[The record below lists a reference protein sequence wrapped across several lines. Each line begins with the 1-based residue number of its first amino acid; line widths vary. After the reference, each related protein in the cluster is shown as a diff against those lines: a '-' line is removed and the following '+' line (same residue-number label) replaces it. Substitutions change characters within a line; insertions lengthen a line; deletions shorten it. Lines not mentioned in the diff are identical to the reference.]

1 MAAPTHHPQTAAERL
16 IVTTIT
22 STWLLWLLG
31 ALYIV
36 GPVLGWTLAAMA
48 AKRLY
53 LAPGLPPEERPRPL
67 GSLVWVWLIGMLC
80 MLIALLAGHAINEL
94 GAAKTVKSAV
104 GWAKGWALLGL
115 FPFAAAVLNIRPAV
129 IYRAVCRLGLQ
140 SLILLP
146 LFIVAPII
154 GLPGELYTS
163 PLSILGG
170 SGPEYFTVVLYT
182 IEPGTGAT
190 RYQFF
195 APWSPAAGMVA
206 VIHVLCAIEERERR
220 WQIIGVLAGL
230 AVALL
235 SQSRLA
241 LVAIAVVWP
250 MAQGV
255 ARLRQPSTWWL
266 AAPVVLGIGLFAPTV
281 LALVDKLANDFKG
294 ARADSS
300 RVRATLGRI
309 AVERWQNEAPW
320 FGHGVVENGPH
331 LVEYMPIG
339 SHHSWYGLLFV
350 KGLAGAA
357 SLAVPMAWSLFA
369 CGRLALREPI
379 GRVGLSMV
387 LVLFLY
393 SFGENLE
400 VLAYLFWPA
409 LVLLGAAARAAQ
421 APPTNDQATKDQATA
436 G

>member
-1 MAAPTHHPQTAAERL
+1 MAAPTHHPQTSAERL
-16 IVTTIT
+16 IATTIA

-36 GPVLGWTLAAMA
+36 GPALGWTLAAMA
-48 AKRLY
+48 AWRLY
-53 LAPGLPPEERPRPL
+53 VAPGLPLDQQPAPL
-67 GSLVWVWLIGMLC
+67 GSIVWVWLIGMLG
-80 MLIALLAGHAINEL
+80 MLVALLAGHVINDL
-94 GAAKTVKSAV
+94 GAAKTLKSAI

-115 FPFAAAVLNIRPAV
+115 FPFAAAVLDVRPAV
-129 IYRAVCRLGLQ
+129 VYRAVCRLGLQ
-140 SLILLP
+140 TIILMPFFVAAP
-146 LFIVAPII
+146 LI
-154 GLPGELYTS
+154 GLPGLLYTS
-163 PLSILGG
+163 PLEIVGG
-170 SGPEYFTVVLYT
+170 SGPEFFKVVLYT
-182 IEPGTGAT
+182 FEPGTGAA
-190 RYQFF
+190 RWQFF

-206 VIHVLCAIEERERR
+206 VVHVLCAIEERDRR
-220 WQIIGVLAGL
+220 WQIIGIVAGL
-230 AVALL
+230 LVALL

-250 MAQGV
+250 VAQGV
-255 ARLRQPSTWWL
+255 ARLRRPSTWWL
-266 AAPVVLGIGLFAPTV
+266 AAPVALLVGLFAPTV
-281 LALVDKLANDFKG
+281 LALVASLADDFKG

-309 AVERWQNEAPW
+309 AVERWQGEAPW

-331 LVEYMPIG
+331 IVEYMPIG

-357 SLAVPMAWSLFA
+357 ALAVPMAWSLFA
-369 CGRLALREPI
+369 CGRLAMRLPI
-379 GRVGLSMV
+379 GRVSFSMM

-409 LVLLGAAARAAQ
+409 LVLVGAAARAGQ
-421 APPTNDQATKDQATA
+421 EAPTP